1 MLEIMFKKA
10 LNIFFKGFS
19 FFSCILI
26 ICSVAGCRNDQ
37 EKKVLIDQVIHL
49 QKTTLGVTT
58 IASGLNV
65 PWEIAWGPDST
76 IWITEQSG
84 TVSRIDPGT
93 GSKKVL
99 LVIPQVYRKRTSGLL
114 GMALSTDMKKEPFVF
129 LDYTFLKDSVP
140 FSRLVR
146 YTYSDDTL
154 LNPLV
159 LLEIPAGD
167 GHNGSRIAI
176 SHDKKVI
183 WATGDAQIDGAAQDT
198 ASLNGKILRLNMDGS
213 VPADNPIKGSF
224 VWAWGFR
231 NMEGL
236 VYSAGGKLYT
246 SEHGDAN
253 DDEINLIQKNGDYGW
268 PNIEGMANLPAE
280 KIFQQEHH
288 TIDPIK
294 AWTPTIA
301 PAGLDYYNHKTI
313 PEWDNSLLLVTL
325 KAQSLRVLGLNENG
339 TGIISEQVY
348 LEKAYGRLRD
358 LCISPAGDVYIST
371 SNRDWNPSLGFP
383 KENDDRIIKIFK
395 IKDADHFK
403 VRDSVMNQTAVK
415 SQTTYSQ
422 YCISCHKEDGNG
434 VPGTFPALNGSS
446 KVNGNKTALIKI
458 LLNGIK
464 PSVKDQKQAGEA
476 MPSFAFLSDKDIAE
490 TLSYIRSH
498 WNNHSE
504 KIKEDEVKAERLK
517 TGKEN

>member
-1 MLEIMFKKA
+1 MLEIMLKKTP
-10 LNIFFKGFS
+10 NIFFRGLS

-26 ICSVAGCRNDQ
+26 ICCIAGCRENNK
-37 EKKVLIDQVIHL
+37 EKKVVIDQMIHL
-49 QKTTLGVTT
+49 PKTTLGVTT

-65 PWEIAWGPDST
+65 PWEIAWGSDNT

-84 TVSRIDPGT
+84 TVSRIDPENGR
-93 GSKKVL
+93 KKVL
-99 LVIPQVYRKRTSGLL
+99 LVIPQVWRKRTSGLL
-114 GMALSTDMKKEPFVF
+114 GMALSPDMKNEPFVF
-129 LDYTFLKDSVP
+129 LDYAFLKDSIP

-146 YTYSDDTL
+146 YTYSNDTL
-154 LNPLV
+154 INPLV
-159 LLEIPAGD
+159 LLEIPARD
-167 GHNGSRIAI
+167 GHYGSRITI
-176 SHDKKVI
+176 SPDKKVI

-198 ASLNGKILRLNMDGS
+198 TSLNGKILRINMDGS

-236 VYSAGGKLYT
+236 VYSPSGNLYT

-253 DDEINLIQKNGDYGW
+253 DDEVNLIQKNGNFGW
-268 PNIEGMANLPAE
+268 PNIEGMANLPNE
-280 KIFQQEHH
+280 KIFQHEHH
-288 TIDPIK
+288 TIDPLK
-294 AWTPTIA
+294 TWTPTIA
-301 PAGLDYYNHKTI
+301 PAGLDYYDHKTI

-325 KAQSLRVLGLNENG
+325 KAQSLRVLGLNKNG

-348 LEKAYGRLRD
+348 LEKTYGRLRD
-358 LCISPAGDVYIST
+358 ICVSPAGDLYIST
-371 SNRDWNPSLGFP
+371 SNRDWNPSQGFP

-395 IKDADHFK
+395 IKDGDNFK
-403 VRDSVMNQTAVK
+403 VRDTAMNQTALK
-415 SQTTYSQ
+415 SQTVYSQ

-458 LLNGIK
+458 LLNGVK
-464 PSVKDQKQAGEA
+464 PSVKDPKQAGEA

-498 WNNHSE
+498 WKNNSQR
-504 KIKEDEVKAERLK
+504 ITEDEVKEVR
-517 TGKEN
+517 